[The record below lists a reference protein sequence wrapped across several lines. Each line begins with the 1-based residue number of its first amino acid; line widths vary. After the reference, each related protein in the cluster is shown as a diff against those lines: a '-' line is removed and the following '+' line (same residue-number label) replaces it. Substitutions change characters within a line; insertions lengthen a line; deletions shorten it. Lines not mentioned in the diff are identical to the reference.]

1 MAASYY
7 PTDQDASL
15 SPGRKIIMHPLY
27 VPRSSAW
34 LDLKVFYVRLSNC
47 DVDESAPE
55 HLTLIHIPLTP
66 DTVLEVNGKR
76 SGISTEFV
84 SSTLRRDRVDKKSE
98 EVIFV
103 STDGIRMT
111 GSMRFEV
118 HDGENLFLAGVL
130 ELLKSNG
137 LTGEPKHSARKWNM
151 KCQPVMSDGSFFL
164 KGKQYTSPEV
174 ALPTIEVYV
183 AGSFSGSAIIL
194 TKTLQLGIRKKKQM
208 RLALDSIPENEAP
221 GAVNKVLPEEAQQL
235 VEYEG
240 FAPENDVDIDYDS
253 MYTRSEFMEGEDG
266 ELTWFNAGV
275 RVGVGLGLGIC
286 LGVGV
291 GVGLLLQTYK
301 ATTRHFRSRL
311 L

>member
-7 PTDQDASL
+7 PTNQDGSTN
-15 SPGRKIIMHPLY
+15 PGHNIIKHPLY
-27 VPRSSAW
+27 FPRSSAW

-47 DVDESAPE
+47 DVDDSAPE
-55 HLTLIHIPLTP
+55 HLMLNHIPLTP
-66 DTVLEVNGKR
+66 DTVLEVNGRR

-98 EVIFV
+98 EVIFI
-103 STDGIRMT
+103 STDSIRVT
-111 GSMRFEV
+111 GSVRFEV
-118 HDGENLFLAGVL
+118 IDGENMLLWGVL

-137 LTGEPKHSARKWNM
+137 LTGEQKNSAKKWSM
-151 KCQPVMSDGSFFL
+151 KCQPVMSEGSFFL

-183 AGSFSGSAIIL
+183 AGCFSGSAIIL
-194 TKTLQLGIRKKKQM
+194 TKTLQLGIRKKKHV
-208 RLALDSIPENEAP
+208 RLALESIPENEPP
-221 GAVNKVLPEEAQQL
+221 GAMKEVLPKEDQEL

-240 FAPENDVDIDYDS
+240 FAPENDVDIDYNS
-253 MYTRSEFMEGEDG
+253 MYGRSEYMEGEDG
-266 ELTWFNAGV
+266 ELSWFNAGV

-286 LGVGV
+286 LGIGV
-291 GVGLLLQTYK
+291 GAGLLLQTYK
-301 ATTRHFRSRL
+301 AAARKFRSRL